1 MLNAECQRK
10 GIVTHGNILRICLC
24 QGKRE
29 LRAANPPVTAHT
41 ENNHSTFTPLSTLHS
56 LLTDFPLDIFSRLG
70 TVYSFMSTNSIDI
83 FY

>member
-1 MLNAECQRK
+1 MQKERNCYA
-10 GIVTHGNILRICLC
+10 VTNYEFALARE
-24 QGKRE
+24 KRE
-29 LRAANPPVTAHT
+29 RCAANPPVTAHT
-41 ENNHSTFTPLSTLHS
+41 ENKHSTFTPLSTLHS